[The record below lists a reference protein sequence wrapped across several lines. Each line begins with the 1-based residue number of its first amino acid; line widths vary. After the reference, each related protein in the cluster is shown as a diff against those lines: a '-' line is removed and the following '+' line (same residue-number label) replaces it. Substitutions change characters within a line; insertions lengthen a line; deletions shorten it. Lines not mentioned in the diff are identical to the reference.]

1 MSRFDYENYGFYHI
15 ENFVQLLYFCPK
27 MLLIWW
33 RRESC
38 LFQKDCSTIELP
50 QAEIQDF
57 QTQHSGGMMA
67 LAPLLLPLLKK
78 VGLLPELPPSFQAIS
93 RQNALTHTHTQ
104 NRQLPQRH
112 HSPLFILLKKILL
125 SRYHLVVVDGM
136 THKTQHFLGANE
148 WLCGE
153 EDLPQIRT
161 YISKKVQ
168 DIERHALVCLYV
180 SITL

>member
-1 MSRFDYENYGFYHI
+1 MMTGGSLVYSKKTVG
-15 ENFVQLLYFCPK
+15 
-27 MLLIWW
+27 
-33 RRESC
+33 
-38 LFQKDCSTIELP
+38 TIELP

-136 THKTQHFLGANE
+136 THKTHNIFWGQMNDFVVSRTCPKLGHIF
-148 WLCGE
+148 
-153 EDLPQIRT
+153 QKRSRT
-161 YISKKVQ
+161 QSGM
-168 DIERHALVCLYV
+168 R
-180 SITL
+180 